1 MNMELQILA
10 VKDRWL
16 PQPLMLLAEM
26 VAAAFAEEG

>member
-1 MNMELQILA
+1 

-26 VAAAFAEEG
+26 VAAAFAEKG